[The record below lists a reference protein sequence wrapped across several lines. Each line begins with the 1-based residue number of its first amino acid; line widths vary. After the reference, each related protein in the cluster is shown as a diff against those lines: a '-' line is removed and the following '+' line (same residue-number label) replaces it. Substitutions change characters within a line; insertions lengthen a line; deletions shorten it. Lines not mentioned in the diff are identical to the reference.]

1 MEKISI
7 KTITNTLAP
16 LLGYDWITDIDY
28 NRVYNFIK
36 KIEKYKSS
44 NPLLQ
49 PPVGRHLYR
58 GTPISDKTYDFI
70 KDCIDNNNIKQTNL
84 SDWYGNKTYIT
95 TSLYNYKPQRKIT
108 FWADDVE
115 NVRMMDYFSG
125 PGNICYVTKCID
137 SKFIL
142 SKKYIALLREY
153 AFEGIDDEEDREEF
167 EKINQDFLKENIDDF
182 TVDDPSAE
190 DATLGYGSEFSTYI
204 LFYMEDF
211 K

>member
-1 MEKISI
+1 
-7 KTITNTLAP
+7 
-16 LLGYDWITDIDY
+16 
-28 NRVYNFIK
+28 
-36 KIEKYKSS
+36 
-44 NPLLQ
+44 
-49 PPVGRHLYR
+49 
-58 GTPISDKTYDFI
+58 
-70 KDCIDNNNIKQTNL
+70 
-84 SDWYGNKTYIT
+84 
-95 TSLYNYKPQRKIT
+95 
-108 FWADDVE
+108 
-115 NVRMMDYFSG
+115 MDYFSG